1 MTLRAPGS
9 DGPSPLAAAESSA
22 SGAAPGALN
31 EGGAVIIDCHRLSS
45 IGMPNPYDEQD
56 IPAGWGVM
64 AGQPSSTRLAQVA
77 GRDAGAPLS
86 VVRGVGG
93 VCVCVG
99 FKPRGWWT
107 GGAWESQ
114 IPI

>member
-77 GRDAGAPLS
+77 GRDGGGLGADL
-86 VVRGVGG
+86 GG
-93 VCVCVG
+93 VERDVA
-99 FKPRGWWT
+99 
-107 GGAWESQ
+107 GGAWGDNSRSATGT
-114 IPI
+114 ISR